1 MHLGD
6 VLYRS
11 DCTMSHVYFPT
22 TSIVSL
28 LHMLESGA
36 SAEVAVVGS
45 EGIVGVATFMGGQ
58 SAPSQAVV
66 TSAGLGL
73 RLRATTVAQ
82 AFYQGGAV
90 TNLLLRYTQALMTQ
104 MSQTAVCNR
113 HHSVDQ
119 QLCRM
124 LLFSLDRQDTQELW
138 MTQEL
143 IANLLGVRR
152 EGVTE
157 AAVALQKAGLI
168 AYSRGRIAVLDRQA
182 LETRSC
188 ECYGV
193 VAAEYSRL
201 LEGNR
206 AADGGGRTGA
216 RRVSG
221 A

>member
-1 MHLGD
+1 MVH
-6 VLYRS
+6 
-11 DCTMSHVYFPT
+11 
-22 TSIVSL
+22 I
-28 LHMLESGA
+28 LENGA
-36 SAEVAVVGS
+36 SAELAVIGNEGMVGIS
-45 EGIVGVATFMGGQ
+45 AFMGGSSTPNQ
-58 SAPSQAVV
+58 SVVRSKGRGFRLPVAAVV
-66 TSAGLGL
+66 D
-73 RLRATTVAQ
+73 
-82 AFYQGGAV
+82 AFGRGGAV
-90 TNLLLRYTQALMTQ
+90 AQLWLRYTQALMTQ

-119 QLCRM
+119 QLCRL